1 MTLQN
6 RPTTEELQEMDN
18 RFLHP
23 WEVMS
28 RLGHNQRTIIERG
41 EGIYVYDSD
50 GNRLI
55 DAPGGMWCINI
66 GHGRREMAE
75 AIYEQVLAMTYASP
89 WGLTNAPAAQLAAKL
104 GELSPGDLNQVFFA
118 TGGSTAVDSALR
130 FVMFY
135 NNNLGRPEKKHIISR
150 HKAYHGSTY
159 LGASCSGKER
169 DKNFLDFE
177 TGFIHHI
184 SDPNPY
190 RRPEGMSVEAFCDFL
205 VDELDYKIRE
215 LGPDK
220 VGAFIAEP
228 VMGTGGV
235 IVPPEGYHRRTWEIC
250 REHDVLYISDEVV
263 TAFGRLGHWFASKD
277 VFGIEPDII
286 ISAKGIT
293 SGYQP
298 LSAVLISDRLI
309 HEISSGD
316 NKNAVFSC
324 GFTYSGH
331 PVACTAALKNIEI
344 IEREGL
350 LEHTREVGPYM
361 QARLRELS
369 DIPIVGDVRGAGLM
383 GCVECVISKDSR
395 DPLILDYEIG
405 NRIDAHCQS
414 LGLIVRPMIN
424 MCVMSPPLTIT
435 KTQIDDMVGI
445 LRQGIERAMAEVE
458 REGVW
463 SVPTVNLGGPAP
475 HA

>member
-1 MTLQN
+1 MTLRN

-23 WEVMS
+23 WEVMGL
-28 RLGHNQRTIIERG
+28 LGHNQRTIIERG

-50 GNRLI
+50 GNRLL
-55 DAPGGMWCINI
+55 DAPGGMWCVNI

-104 GELSPGDLNQVFFA
+104 AELSPGDLNQVFFA

-424 MCVMSPPLTIT
+424 MCVMSPPLIIT
-435 KTQIDDMVGI
+435 KAQIDDMVGI
-445 LRQGIERAMAEVE
+445 LRQGIERAMEEVE
-458 REGVW
+458 REGVR
-463 SVPTVNLGGPAP
+463 SEPPASRGGPAP
-475 HA
+475 HV